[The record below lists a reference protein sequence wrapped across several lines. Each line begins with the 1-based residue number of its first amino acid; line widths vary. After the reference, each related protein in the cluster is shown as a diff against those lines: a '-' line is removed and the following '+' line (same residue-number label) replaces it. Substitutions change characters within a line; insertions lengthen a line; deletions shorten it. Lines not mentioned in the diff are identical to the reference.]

1 MVENKYN
8 LQRFKFKQNEKLKSR
23 KEISRVFFDG
33 KSFVSTNF
41 KVIWKI
47 SQVFKSNNYPAQIA
61 IAVPK
66 KNFKKAVDRNFIKR
80 QIRESYRLNKHLL
93 YTYLTKN
100 NIKISIIVLYL
111 NCKKINSK
119 YIEKNI
125 LEIINKLIQKI
136 EINIINKNNNEK
148 N

>member
-8 LQRFKFKQNEKLKSR
+8 LQRFKFKRNEKLKSR

-41 KVIWKI
+41 KVIWEI
-47 SQVFKSNNYPAQIA
+47 SQVFHSNNYPAQIA

-111 NCKKINSK
+111 NRKKINSK